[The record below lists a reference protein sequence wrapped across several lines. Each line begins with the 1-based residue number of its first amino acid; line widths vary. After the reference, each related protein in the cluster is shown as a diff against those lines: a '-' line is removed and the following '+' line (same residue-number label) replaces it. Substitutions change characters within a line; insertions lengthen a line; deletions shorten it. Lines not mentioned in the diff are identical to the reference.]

1 MPTSQQDQTPLP
13 QEQRTIAEISELA
26 GGLAHELRNPL
37 STIMIH
43 LKLLTEDLRDP
54 RAHPE
59 DVRRRALLKI
69 ELLQREAGRLQSLF
83 DEFLTLTSPNQLERK
98 RTDVNELI
106 GRLLEFYEPLAHDRS
121 VTVEL
126 GLDPG
131 PCMCSVDEKL
141 LRRALLNIVIN
152 AQEAMPDGGILRIA
166 TERKEDEVAVTISD
180 TGVGIDEAHQEE
192 ILRPFFSTKGTG
204 TGLGLSIAQRII
216 IEHGGTLS
224 FESRSPEGTTFTIH
238 LPRDTEN
245 AEREVPRS

>member
-1 MPTSQQDQTPLP
+1 MSTSQPDRTQLP

-59 DVRRRALLKI
+59 DVRRRALSRI
-69 ELLQREAGRLQSLF
+69 ELLQREAARLQNLF
-83 DEFLTLTSPNQLERK
+83 DEFLTLTSPNHLERK
-98 RTDVNELI
+98 CTDVNKLI
-106 GRLLEFYEPLAHDRS
+106 GRLLEFYGPLAHDRS

-126 GLDPG
+126 DLDAG
-131 PCMCSVDEKL
+131 PCVCSVDEKL

-166 TERKEDEVAVTISD
+166 TERNEGGIAVTISD
-180 TGVGIDEAHQEE
+180 TGVGIDDAHREE

-224 FESRSPEGTTFTIH
+224 FESRSEEGTTFTIH
-238 LPRDTEN
+238 LPCDTDN
-245 AEREVPRS
+245 AEREAPGS